1 MSGGT
6 GKFAQ
11 QILKH
16 NNNYDIIAPSH
27 SEMDIS
33 NIGELEKYF
42 VENSPDIFLH
52 TAAMTRPM
60 VRHIVDPSLSIQTNI
75 IGTSNVALMCIKYGA
90 KLVYLSTD
98 YVYPGTSGEYKEEDP
113 VKPFNEYAW
122 SKLGGECAA
131 QLCKDALILR
141 MSMSDKP
148 FPHRKAFVDVKKNM
162 IYNDAAAKL
171 VLRLLDSKGVVNVGG
186 EPRYIYDFVKEHNP
200 NIDKISLKDINDV
213 KVAPNP
219 YMNIDKMKR
228 LLNE

>member
-11 QILKH
+11 QILRY
-16 NNNYDIIAPSH
+16 NNNYEIIAPSR

-33 NIGELEKYF
+33 NIDEIEKYF
-42 VENSPDIFLH
+42 IENNPDIFLH
-52 TAAMTRPM
+52 AAAMTRPM
-60 VRHIVDPSLSIQTNI
+60 VKHIIDPSLSIQTNI
-75 IGTSNVALMCIKYGA
+75 IGTSNVALMCIKHNT

-113 VKPFNEYAW
+113 VRPFNEYAW

-131 QLCKDALILR
+131 QLCEGALILR

-148 FPHRKAFVDVKKNM
+148 FPHPKAFVDVKKNM

-171 VLRLLDSKGVVNVGG
+171 VLRLLDFKGVINVGG
-186 EPRYIYDFVKEHNP
+186 EPRYIYDFVKEHDP
-200 NIDKISLKDINDV
+200 NIDKISLKDISDV